1 MTEKPPSKK
10 KKKKLPQ
17 TLCQLSVFSRM
28 IGKGGA
34 SEYPRPFDK
43 KAGSWAQS
51 HLLNEDF

>member
-1 MTEKPPSKK
+1 MTEKPPSK